1 MAMLVAPDVAQLRVE
16 LDPEVILA
24 GLAVKELI
32 AGLLDVF
39 TETVKV
45 DVLEPVALV
54 AVSV

>member
-39 TETVKV
+39 TETVNV